1 MTNWQK
7 MMICGWIGL
16 GLASCAGG
24 GGGASSGSMGD
35 LQAGDEPAEG
45 GISDVPNPSPEMA
58 AKSGLPLQR
67 LQRGHEVYML
77 KCGECHTY
85 MLPQNVDLE
94 DWQDALPKMIR
105 HAGLGDAEEK
115 AVLDYVIGVKKMKG

>member
-1 MTNWQK
+1 
-7 MMICGWIGL
+7 
-16 GLASCAGG
+16 
-24 GGGASSGSMGD
+24 MGD

-45 GISDVPNPSPEMA
+45 GISNVPNPSAEMA
-58 AKSGLPLQR
+58 SKSGLPLSR

-77 KCGECHTY
+77 KCGECHDY

-94 DWQDALPKMIR
+94 DWQDALPKMIG

-115 AVLDYVIGVKKMKG
+115 AVLDYVIGVKKIKG